1 MKYSE
6 NKKFDCSEF
15 IIVFLFFVNL
25 KLKVLFIN
33 VVKFKP

>member
-6 NKKFDCSEF
+6 NKKFDSCEF

-25 KLKVLFIN
+25 KVNVLFIN